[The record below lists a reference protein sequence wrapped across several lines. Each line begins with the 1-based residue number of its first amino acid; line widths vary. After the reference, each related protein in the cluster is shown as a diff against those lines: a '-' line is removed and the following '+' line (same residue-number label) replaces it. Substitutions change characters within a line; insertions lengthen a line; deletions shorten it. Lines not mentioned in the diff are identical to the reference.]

1 MIDPVQSQATGA
13 VGRASTA
20 VSGAAAAVASVTSD
34 TPSSA
39 AAVRTTAR
47 TVANLGPPV
56 DAERVATLKA
66 AIADGSY
73 KIDPGKIADAL
84 IVAASEQR

>member
-1 MIDPVQSQATGA
+1 MIDPVHSQATGA
-13 VGRASTA
+13 VGRPSTA

-39 AAVRTTAR
+39 ATVRTTAR
-47 TVANLGPPV
+47 TLADLGPPV
-56 DAERVATLKA
+56 DAERVAALKS

-73 KIDPGKIADAL
+73 SIDPGKIADAL